1 MVINDMRILWILSV
15 FIFLVSVPVSAATSA
30 DTKKMDALAVQTD
43 KVLKNAD
50 EDQVEEFQK
59 IRAVFGTL
67 RAVRDVQVTLENAQ
81 KSCVK
86 NYPDMTDKIEKAIT
100 AWKKSVFVSLEK
112 GDDHLSKM
120 IADQKFTPQ
129 KDLRA
134 YLDLY
139 DRTITKERKKVSE
152 IPITDQEACKNL
164 FDELGDNGKNLAG
177 LILETLDLDTKR
189 SLNE

>member
-1 MVINDMRILWILSV
+1 MRVLWILSV
-15 FIFLVSVPVSAATSA
+15 FVLLVSAPVSAATNASA
-30 DTKKMDALAVQTD
+30 KKLDALAMQTD
-43 KVLKNAD
+43 KILKNAD

-86 NYPDMTDKIEKAIT
+86 NYPDMTDKIEKAIA
-100 AWKKSVFVSLEK
+100 AWKKSVFASLEK

-120 IADQKFTPQ
+120 IADQKFAPQ

-139 DRTITKERKKVSE
+139 DRTITTERKKVPE
-152 IPITDQEACKNL
+152 IPITDEKACKNL
-164 FDELGDNGKNLAG
+164 FDELGDNGKNLAD

>member
-1 MVINDMRILWILSV
+1 MVMNDMRVLWILSV
-15 FIFLVSVPVSAATSA
+15 FVFLVSAPVSAAMNDSA
-30 DTKKMDALAVQTD
+30 KKLDALAVQTD
-43 KVLKNAD
+43 KILKNAD

-120 IADQKFTPQ
+120 IADQKFAPQ

-139 DRTITKERKKVSE
+139 DRTITKERKKVPE
-152 IPITDQEACKNL
+152 IPITDEKACKNL
-164 FDELGDNGKNLAG
+164 FDELGDNGKNLAD

>member
-1 MVINDMRILWILSV
+1 MVMNDMRVLWILSV
-15 FIFLVSVPVSAATSA
+15 FVFFVSAPVSAAMNDSA
-30 DTKKMDALAVQTD
+30 KKLDTLAVQTD
-43 KVLKNAD
+43 KILKNAD

-67 RAVRDVQVTLENAQ
+67 RAVHDVQGTLENAQ
-81 KSCVK
+81 KSCVE

-120 IADQKFTPQ
+120 IADQKFAPQ

-139 DRTITKERKKVSE
+139 DRTITKERKKVPE
-152 IPITDQEACKNL
+152 IPITDEKACKNL
-164 FDELGDNGKNLAG
+164 FDELGDNGKNLAD